1 MENQDL
7 LLSYSIS
14 PSTTETGPWYALHP
28 AGTPSQ
34 TQTQTNPST
43 EASWPCLEAK
53 FSETMKVNFVSL
65 WQLAEQGLSP
75 TWRRGGQGW
84 VQRIEKGRGQ
94 GSLEAL
100 PVAILHS
107 GSRAAKLQ
115 RPPMRSPGLHLLPQL
130 QPAIRSL
137 PSPFGAGSW
146 PQALSPL
153 TQTVKRR
160 GD

>member
-34 TQTQTNPST
+34 THTQTNPST

-84 VQRIEKGRGQ
+84 VQRPEKGRGQ

-115 RPPMRSPGLHLLPQL
+115 RPPCAAQGSTCSPNSN
-130 QPAIRSL
+130 QPL
-137 PSPFGAGSW
+137 GPYP
-146 PQALSPL
+146 
-153 TQTVKRR
+153 VH
-160 GD
+160 